1 MKRASM
7 GWEWNQWSWIL
18 VVLYLGYLLDIQL
31 EMTSVEFKREFW
43 DMDKNVGVISVTVI
57 SQVLKGV

>member
-7 GWEWNQWSWIL
+7 GWEWNQEL
-18 VVLYLGYLLDIQL
+18 DFGCTMFGYLLDTQL

-43 DMDKNVGVISVTVI
+43 DMEKNLGVISVTVI
-57 SQVLKGV
+57 SKVLKGI